1 MTGNLAIS
9 GREFKSRLFL
19 GTSQYPNQQVMLD
32 ALTASGTEVVTV
44 AIRRVRPEGPEGEGL
59 YDLLRG
65 RFFILPN
72 TAGCY
77 TARDAVLTAEL
88 AREALETEWIKL
100 EVIGD
105 EDTLFPDVAE
115 LLVAAGELVKR
126 KFTVLPYCNDDPVTC
141 RKLEDLG
148 CAAIMPLG
156 APIGS
161 GMGIRNPY
169 NVQIIRE
176 GCKVPLIIDAG
187 VGTASDA
194 ALAMELGCDGVLMNS
209 AVARARD
216 PVKMAAAMKHGV
228 EAGRLAFEAGR
239 IPKRLYAKASTSD
252 EGLMSPAKG
261 AKRPWVKTGN

>member
-1 MTGNLAIS
+1 MSRNLVIA
-9 GREFKSRLFL
+9 GREFSSRLFL
-19 GTSQYPNQQVMLD
+19 GTSRYPNRQVMLD
-32 ALTASGTEVVTV
+32 ALAASGAEVATV
-44 AIRRVRPEGPEGEGL
+44 AIRRVRPEGEGEGL
-59 YDLLRG
+59 YELLRG
-65 RFFILPN
+65 RWFLLPN

-88 AREALETEWIKL
+88 AREALETNWIKL

-115 LLVAAGELVKR
+115 LLAAAADLVKR
-126 KFTVLPYCNDDPVTC
+126 DFVVLPYCNDDPVTC

-169 NVQIIRE
+169 NIQIIRE
-176 GCKVPLIIDAG
+176 QCRVPLIVDAG

-216 PVKMAAAMKHGV
+216 PVKMAAAMKAAV

-239 IPKRLYAKASTSD
+239 IPRRLYAEGSTAG
-252 EGLMSPAKG
+252 EGLIAPAKG
-261 AKRPWVKTGN
+261 PKRA

>member
-1 MTGNLAIS
+1 MTIAPMNENLVIA
-9 GREFKSRLFL
+9 GRSFRSRLFL
-19 GTSQYPNQQVMLD
+19 GTSQYPNRQIMLD
-32 ALTASGTEVVTV
+32 ALSASGAEVVTV
-44 AIRRVRPEGPEGEGL
+44 AIRRVRPEGESL

-65 RFFILPN
+65 RWFILPN

-88 AREALETEWIKL
+88 AREALETDWIKL

-105 EDTLFPDVAE
+105 EETLFPDIAE
-115 LLVAAGELVKR
+115 LLQAAGELVKR

-169 NVQIIRE
+169 NIQIIRE
-176 GCKVPLIIDAG
+176 MCGLPLIVDAG

-209 AVARARD
+209 AIARARD
-216 PVKMAAAMKHGV
+216 PVKMAKAMKAAI

-239 IPKRLYAKASTSD
+239 IPRRLYAKASTES
-252 EGLMSPAKG
+252 EGLATPKG
-261 AKRPWVKTGN
+261 TKRA